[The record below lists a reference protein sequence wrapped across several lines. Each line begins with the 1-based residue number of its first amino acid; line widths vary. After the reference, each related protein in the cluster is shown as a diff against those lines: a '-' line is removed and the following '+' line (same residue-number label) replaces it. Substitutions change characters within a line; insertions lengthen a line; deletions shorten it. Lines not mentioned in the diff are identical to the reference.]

1 MSVPI
6 GLKRS
11 AVLCILRSNKGILL
25 ICRKNEP
32 HIGKYVPIGG
42 HIDPYETPR
51 AAVIREVK
59 EEAGVI
65 VQDVHLCGILTETS
79 PTKYNWI
86 VYVYVTDIAA
96 IKPIEHREGILEWVV
111 PERLSQIP
119 IPATDR
125 FIYDYVARSEFFI
138 FDAVYDRNVEL
149 VRLVN
154 ELSGTV
160 LESED

>member
-1 MSVPI
+1 M
-6 GLKRS
+6 
-11 AVLCILRSNKGILL
+11 LL

-65 VQDVHLCGILTETS
+65 VKDVQLCGILTETS

-86 VYVYVTDIAA
+86 IYVYVADIVA
-96 IKPIEHREGILEWVV
+96 IKPVEHREGILEWVE
-111 PERLSQIP
+111 PERLSKIP
-119 IPATDR
+119 IPFTDR

-138 FDAVYDRNVEL
+138 FDAVYNQNIKL
-149 VRLVN
+149 IRLVN
-154 ELSGTV
+154 EISGSV
-160 LESED
+160 LVDED